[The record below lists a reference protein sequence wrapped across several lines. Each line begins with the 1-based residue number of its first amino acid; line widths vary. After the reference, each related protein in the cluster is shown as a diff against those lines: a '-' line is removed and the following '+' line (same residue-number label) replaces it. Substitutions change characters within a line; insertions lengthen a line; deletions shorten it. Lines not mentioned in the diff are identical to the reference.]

1 MTDIVSVR
9 FKDSGKIYYFS
20 PGEYKISPGEYV
32 IVETARGVECA
43 KAVSGNKTVEEN
55 AIVSPL
61 KPVLRVAT
69 KQDIETLENNRVK
82 EKEAY

>member
-55 AIVSPL
+55 AIVSR
-61 KPVLRVAT
+61 KRKHMRYAAVRSRSMAW
-69 KQDIETLENNRVK
+69 I
-82 EKEAY
+82 

>member
-43 KAVSGNKTVEEN
+43 KAVSGNKTVSFRRL
-55 AIVSPL
+55 SPFC
-61 KPVLRVAT
+61 VLPQSR
-69 KQDIETLENNRVK
+69 I
-82 EKEAY
+82 